1 MKYTLY
7 GFSQNKAIEFGLD
20 LNDLAILRY
29 IVDFK
34 DSKNM
39 STEVVDGE
47 CYYWVKYEGILKE
60 LPILKIKKDSIYRR
74 LKTMCKIGILKHKTF
89 KRAGTY
95 SFYTLGPKYI
105 ELVDDSNDSSV
116 SEKNPNGIEENPRGS
131 EINPIGSDSNPER
144 VGNKS
149 VRGTDLNP
157 EQNINLLKDPCCYS
171 NNILQEITNYYCDK
185 AGTVEFN
192 ISAAETQVM
201 IDLLKTIPVDVIK
214 SGIDESFKNFK
225 PKFDGDKINSFKY
238 CEPIVKKLW
247 SIKNGLV
254 SSGSSNKSYKYGK
267 KESTFNNFK
276 QRTYDFKDLEKK
288 LLGWDNENSEDDEGG

>member
-74 LKTMCKIGILKHKTF
+74 LKAMCEIGILKHKTF

-95 SFYTLGPKYI
+95 SYYTLGPKYI
-105 ELVDDSNDSSV
+105 ELVSSDSNPDVTES
-116 SEKNPNGIEENPRGS
+116 NPEGS
-131 EINPIGSDSNPER
+131 EINPNVSESNPGGY
-144 VGNKS
+144 GNKS
-149 VRGTDLNP
+149 VEGTDLNP
-157 EQNINLLKDPCCYS
+157 EQNIHLLKDPSTKDPCCY
-171 NNILQEITNYYCDK
+171 NNSSLEEITNYYCDK
-185 AGTVEFN
+185 AGTIEFN
-192 ISAAETQVM
+192 MSPKETQTIVE
-201 IDLLKTIPVDVIK
+201 LLKFIPIDMIK
-214 SGIDESFKNFK
+214 KGIDESFKNFK
-225 PKFDGDKINSFKY
+225 PKFKGDKINSFNY
-238 CEPIVKKLW
+238 CDPIVRKLW
-247 SIKNGLV
+247 NLKNNKI
-254 SSGSSNKSYKYGK
+254 SSNSNNGYKQGK

-276 QRTYDFKDLEKK
+276 QRNYDFQDLERK
-288 LLGWDNENSEDDEGG
+288 LLGWDRDSKDEEDNGP